1 MANGTAMLDR
11 AVQNPISGC
20 NGDQN
25 IHPAR
30 AAPSERACEPIE
42 PAASLS
48 KLTSTPHCAR
58 DAAILVHPHLR
69 RPPTRAERQ
78 PYFNRTL
85 PGLHGPSSN
94 LYDGMSIIH
103 AGCSDLVMLDRLRQY
118 LKELADADREASRL
132 VREHGSNAS
141 QVIAADIEV
150 ARKQGDAPTVRRL
163 ERIASAIAAIE
174 ESPAAL
180 LHR

>member
-1 MANGTAMLDR
+1 MAQCWI
-11 AVQNPISGC
+11 AVQNP
-20 NGDQN
+20 DQWLQWGSKH
-25 IHPAR
+25 HPAR

-48 KLTSTPHCAR
+48 KLDL
-58 DAAILVHPHLR
+58 DAALCER
-69 RPPTRAERQ
+69 RCNFSSPTPPPTTNTR
-78 PYFNRTL
+78 RTSAIL
-85 PGLHGPSSN
+85 QSHVTPGLHGPSSN

>member
-20 NGDQN
+20 NGDRN
-25 IHPAR
+25 IHPTR

-48 KLTSTPHCAR
+48 KLISTSRCAS

>member
-1 MANGTAMLDR
+1 
-11 AVQNPISGC
+11 
-20 NGDQN
+20 
-25 IHPAR
+25 
-30 AAPSERACEPIE
+30 
-42 PAASLS
+42 
-48 KLTSTPHCAR
+48 
-58 DAAILVHPHLR
+58 
-69 RPPTRAERQ
+69 
-78 PYFNRTL
+78 
-85 PGLHGPSSN
+85 
-94 LYDGMSIIH
+94 MSIIH

-118 LKELADADREASRL
+118 LKELADADREASQL
-132 VREHGSNAS
+132 VCEHGSNAS